1 MFACTQALRY
11 SHKTGISLGKRLRT
25 FRRKHGWTR
34 AQVSE
39 RTGGSVSTLSKLE
52 NGRPSRSFSSVLRLA
67 EGLQLPVACVIGP
80 GSSAEFLGRLL
91 DVLAGSP
98 PQVFDGQYR
107 VELDSCVEGL

>member
-1 MFACTQALRY
+1 MRHELRV
-11 SHKTGISLGKRLRT
+11 HFNT

-67 EGLQLPVACVIGP
+67 EGLQLPVACMIGP
-80 GSSAEFLGRLL
+80 GSSAVFLGRLL

-98 PQVFDGQYR
+98 QVFDGHYR
-107 VELDSCVEGL
+107 VELDACVEG